1 MKSNKQLGI
10 SSAISKYFFGNN
22 LEQRLTI
29 NRFLHFQETVQKE
42 LLTLEVSVYN
52 KIWFIYFPINCIKK
66 KFFLYLLKFERKNP
80 DPKTGNIAEVDFADL
95 LVAYALFAEK
105 KRLRMNKRVINKFV
119 SGHNN
124 SMTAGIS
131 LDDYLNFF
139 RFLQHINDVDIALAI
154 YHIAGASIDQ
164 ATLKHV
170 AKTVAHVNLSDHLI
184 DVVFTI
190 FDDDG

>member
-1 MKSNKQLGI
+1 MYITKFGSYIFQSIVLKN
-10 SSAISKYFFGNN
+10 FF
-22 LEQRLTI
+22 
-29 NRFLHFQETVQKE
+29 FLH
-42 LLTLEVSVYN
+42 
-52 KIWFIYFPINCIKK
+52 
-66 KFFLYLLKFERKNP
+66 LLKFERKNP

-95 LVAYALFAEK
+95 LVAYALFTEK